1 MPELLADRRIASV
14 TGTNGKTTTTHFLT
28 AAVRAGTPDGQRSV
42 VTNADGANLHHGIVS
57 ALGEAPDATIAVLE
71 TDERV
76 VADVVAM
83 GNPEVLVLLNFS
95 RDQLDRNHELTFL
108 GRDWRD
114 ALEKAAEHG
123 PTVVANACDPLIVWV
138 CQKARHVIW
147 VDTKPRWTADSTL
160 CPNCGTV
167 LTHGEG
173 GWDCPGCE
181 LSQPAAD
188 WWVEGDE
195 AVEASG
201 RRFHLDVQVAGSF
214 NLTNAICA
222 LAAAIHMGIQPED
235 ALRGIAT
242 VESPAGRYATCTIG
256 GTHCRLLLSK
266 NPAGWTESLPLT
278 TSDPLVLA
286 IDAVAADGKDVS
298 WLWDV
303 DYEQLAI
310 YLLGGGEDTAQ
321 ITAVRE
327 LKADGG
333 LFTALDDGAMLF
345 AVCAGYQ
352 ICGRSF
358 TIGARDEV
366 IAGLGLLDAETR
378 RGPERAVGEV
388 LHIWTQPDGNTCPIT
403 GFENHGGWTELGS
416 DAKPLAAVEVG
427 WGNGNRR
434 DEGAVQDRV
443 IGTYPHGPVLARNP
457 QLADHVLEI
466 ALGHHLEPLDL
477 PEITALRQRRIDAV
491 RTGRP

>member
-1 MPELLADRRIASV
+1 
-14 TGTNGKTTTTHFLT
+14 
-28 AAVRAGTPDGQRSV
+28 
-42 VTNADGANLHHGIVS
+42 
-57 ALGEAPDATIAVLE
+57 
-71 TDERV
+71 
-76 VADVVAM
+76 M
-83 GNPEVLVLLNFS
+83 GDPEVLILLNFS

-160 CPNCGTV
+160 CPNCGAV

-201 RRFHLDVQVAGSF
+201 RRFHLDVQVPGSF

-303 DYEQLAI
+303 DYEQLAGRTVI
-310 YLLGGGEDTAQ
+310 CTGPRALDLAVRLQYAGVKHVVIEDLAQALSSPLLAGTWDADHPVDVLSTYTPFQRLRRLGG
-321 ITAVRE
+321 
-327 LKADGG
+327 
-333 LFTALDDGAMLF
+333 
-345 AVCAGYQ
+345 
-352 ICGRSF
+352 
-358 TIGARDEV
+358 
-366 IAGLGLLDAETR
+366 
-378 RGPERAVGEV
+378 
-388 LHIWTQPDGNTCPIT
+388 
-403 GFENHGGWTELGS
+403 
-416 DAKPLAAVEVG
+416 LA
-427 WGNGNRR
+427 
-434 DEGAVQDRV
+434 
-443 IGTYPHGPVLARNP
+443 
-457 QLADHVLEI
+457 
-466 ALGHHLEPLDL
+466 
-477 PEITALRQRRIDAV
+477 
-491 RTGRP
+491 